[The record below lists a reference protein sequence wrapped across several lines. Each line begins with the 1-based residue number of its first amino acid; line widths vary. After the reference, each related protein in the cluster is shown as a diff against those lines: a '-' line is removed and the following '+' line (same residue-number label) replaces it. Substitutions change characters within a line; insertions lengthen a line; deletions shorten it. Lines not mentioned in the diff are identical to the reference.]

1 MADCQA
7 CLSDRHSQCTGLDGP
22 MTTHPDSLPRCTCAH
37 PKSGA
42 ATASPEHCPPS
53 EHVDGKHSWRFDGDD
68 PYTVCHYC
76 GEIRDVITGRV
87 IRPGQESGGSDRG

>member
-53 EHVDGKHSWRFDGDD
+53 EHVDAHILTALG
-68 PYTVCHYC
+68 V
-76 GEIRDVITGRV
+76 
-87 IRPGQESGGSDRG
+87 GSLPEAVSA